1 MATMMASMGDLS
13 SSAPLAIP
21 SSQAHQGGLRR
32 HHNHNHNYPAAGGS
46 VPHVN
51 SSSSTPSAL
60 ARSAQQPGG
69 GALPVSGASAASAPP
84 SNFSQAVADF
94 FTWKS
99 AKTDD
104 REDSRRTAALAK
116 LMSGVIPRVVVACC
130 GACDPEPLS
139 NAAAAPEEAAKQPP
153 RRHNF
158 LDAARQRDALTHHV
172 ASLFTLLFER
182 FPLVFLDAC
191 LLLWSASLRTR
202 RPRSRIC
209 ALGELL
215 LLTDNFSLITYLDV
229 AIDLVAHDDAP
240 DAQNHKLAAL
250 EAAATSAGGSGAPLP
265 HSRTSVYHFVATLLR
280 RCYPQEPN
288 KEAVWERLF
297 KLLSAALARP
307 SSQPFSL
314 FWLSSL
320 LCLLESMQ
328 PVKEAAL
335 TKTVKHD
342 IHQVVHLLTAIAAKQ
357 GKRHSQLAAS
367 LAGDGSALSPLL
379 PLPPACDFL
388 LRRLASPMTTTTT
401 TTHTHMSTTTT
412 TRTRTRPAAAHSSV
426 GGSVLAAAASRTMLA
441 GVGGGGGGGGG
452 AGTGSRHMTVG
463 AVSSNDPSEVAAH
476 LALCSLAGT
485 CAILRQNTKR
495 TAVASAFMTA
505 LLDDLPSRLL
515 PALYNHSTQAT
526 NLQYRYLVITLLTQL
541 PDTKTFPGF
550 LPPITKTLLDVL
562 GHANSFQTDRRTLHS
577 QMLLLQR
584 IVRHAASDSLEAL
597 LPTPAAGVFVTRDAD
612 SEMKARH
619 LKRQAFLVYSCPH
632 NTFHAQLSFILER
645 IVELLRNPSPVVYA
659 NVFLTIRILLLRI
672 SAEHLT
678 PLWPLLISELLRLF
692 SSTGKWTNASD
703 PHTAPPHMLDA
714 LKVVDLASLLDLP
727 EFLFHRWLFVTDLIA
742 PPSRHSLH
750 LPKSVYSLPVGVQ
763 QSTPSPLEPA
773 FVPLRHDDDLQPE
786 ESASFPVDTTGLSS
800 PLQRRYLS
808 SAASG
813 AHRLPSRLRTGRGAQ
828 GGDGPQPFVPFARVL
843 STTRSTGITQH
854 ASSNASG
861 VPHPPA
867 ASSSSH
873 SHSQS
878 QLPLRSTHSSG
889 GPLTAAAAAAATG
902 STGATHGKDRPTAAD
917 AGRRPPDSLP
927 AMYRMDD
934 DSPSNSS
941 RAAATAKAKALM
953 MMSSSSSR
961 PTGNGRL
968 DEGSSRSS
976 AWGGGGGALK
986 DAEPSNRGAGRN
998 DEAEKAAAAAEGGAA
1013 SLALSTTQ
1021 RASSCS
1027 ATRRTL
1033 SSSSRLVGGEASLPA
1048 AVCTTLPPQR
1058 RRRRSQPPK
1067 QQQQQGVPVGVQQQ
1081 RGLIIAARLEREA
1094 RAGGIAGAAAALDA
1108 GAILNTVYG
1117 SGVDLTAVATS
1128 VEDDLIELP
1137 DVLIDWAPPLDAAA
1151 LGLAA
1156 SLGDLWGSSEYVHS
1170 VDLP

>member
-1 MATMMASMGDLS
+1 
-13 SSAPLAIP
+13 
-21 SSQAHQGGLRR
+21 
-32 HHNHNHNYPAAGGS
+32 
-46 VPHVN
+46 
-51 SSSSTPSAL
+51 
-60 ARSAQQPGG
+60 
-69 GALPVSGASAASAPP
+69 
-84 SNFSQAVADF
+84 
-94 FTWKS
+94 
-99 AKTDD
+99 
-104 REDSRRTAALAK
+104 
-116 LMSGVIPRVVVACC
+116 
-130 GACDPEPLS
+130 
-139 NAAAAPEEAAKQPP
+139 
-153 RRHNF
+153 
-158 LDAARQRDALTHHV
+158 
-172 ASLFTLLFER
+172 
-182 FPLVFLDAC
+182 
-191 LLLWSASLRTR
+191 
-202 RPRSRIC
+202 
-209 ALGELL
+209 
-215 LLTDNFSLITYLDV
+215 
-229 AIDLVAHDDAP
+229 
-240 DAQNHKLAAL
+240 
-250 EAAATSAGGSGAPLP
+250 
-265 HSRTSVYHFVATLLR
+265 
-280 RCYPQEPN
+280 
-288 KEAVWERLF
+288 
-297 KLLSAALARP
+297 
-307 SSQPFSL
+307 
-314 FWLSSL
+314 
-320 LCLLESMQ
+320 
-328 PVKEAAL
+328 
-335 TKTVKHD
+335 
-342 IHQVVHLLTAIAAKQ
+342 
-357 GKRHSQLAAS
+357 
-367 LAGDGSALSPLL
+367 
-379 PLPPACDFL
+379 
-388 LRRLASPMTTTTT
+388 
-401 TTHTHMSTTTT
+401 
-412 TRTRTRPAAAHSSV
+412 
-426 GGSVLAAAASRTMLA
+426 
-441 GVGGGGGGGGG
+441 
-452 AGTGSRHMTVG
+452 
-463 AVSSNDPSEVAAH
+463 
-476 LALCSLAGT
+476 
-485 CAILRQNTKR
+485 
-495 TAVASAFMTA
+495 
-505 LLDDLPSRLL
+505 
-515 PALYNHSTQAT
+515 
-526 NLQYRYLVITLLTQL
+526 
-541 PDTKTFPGF
+541 
-550 LPPITKTLLDVL
+550 
-562 GHANSFQTDRRTLHS
+562 
-577 QMLLLQR
+577 
-584 IVRHAASDSLEAL
+584 
-597 LPTPAAGVFVTRDAD
+597 
-612 SEMKARH
+612 MKARH

-763 QSTPSPLEPA
+763 QPTGHSGGPAPSPLLEPA

-786 ESASFPVDTTGLSS
+786 ESAFPVDTTGLST

-843 STTRSTGITQH
+843 STTRSTAITQH
-854 ASSNASG
+854 ASSSSSG
-861 VPHPPA
+861 LPHPA
-867 ASSSSH
+867 ASSSH
-873 SHSQS
+873 SQQS

-889 GPLTAAAAAAATG
+889 GPVAAAAATTG
-902 STGATHGKDRPTAAD
+902 STGLTRGKDRPTASD

-941 RAAATAKAKALM
+941 KAAATANAKALM
-953 MMSSSSSR
+953 MMSSSR
-961 PTGNGRL
+961 PPGNGRL

-976 AWGGGGGALK
+976 AWGGGGGALG